1 MPDRLAEI
9 RARLDRAM
17 AGVSSWSND
26 TETLSADAATPGLP
40 VPVEDLLTDDDFEVL
55 AEERLIGSGWADLIA
70 HAPADIAWLLAEVE
84 RLRDFQQRNNPW
96 WRRDADGSLWA
107 APPTDDGMP
116 EPDSDK
122 WVRVQ

>member
-1 MPDRLAEI
+1 MSDRLTQI
-9 RARLDRAM
+9 RARLD
-17 AGVSSWSND
+17 
-26 TETLSADAATPGLP
+26 AATPGPWVVTPPREGKRSSGVRRGRLEIAWS
-40 VPVEDLLTDDDFEVL
+40 VYATED
-55 AEERLIGSGWADLIA
+55 ADLIA

-96 WRRDADGSLWA
+96 WRRDDDGSLWA

-116 EPDSDK
+116 EPDGDK